1 MRKKE
6 REERFKMREKLLEV
20 LAGTKPGFE
29 FEGKTD
35 LVGGGYLDSFDI
47 ITLISELNENFD
59 IDIPVEE
66 IIAENFDSVDTIL
79 ALIRR
84 LSGE

>member
-1 MRKKE
+1 
-6 REERFKMREKLLEV
+6 MREKLLEV
-20 LAGTKPGFE
+20 LADAKPGFE
-29 FEGKTD
+29 FEGKTG
-35 LVGGGYLDSFDI
+35 LVDGGYLDSFDI
-47 ITLISELNENFD
+47 ITLVSELNENFD

-66 IIAENFDSVDTIL
+66 IITENFDSVDTIL